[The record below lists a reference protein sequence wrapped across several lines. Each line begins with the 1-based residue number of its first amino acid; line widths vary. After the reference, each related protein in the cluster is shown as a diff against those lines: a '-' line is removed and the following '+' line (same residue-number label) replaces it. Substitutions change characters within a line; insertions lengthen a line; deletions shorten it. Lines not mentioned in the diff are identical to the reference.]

1 MAACLPRSEYERRTY
16 IKQIGE
22 FTLSCDRIW
31 YMGDESEICPE
42 EETEALTILNEAL
55 TFFKKHMYMH
65 SLRKTSPVR
74 VETKGGKVILFTVSD
89 AYWDAWQVE
98 LKRIAQEEDEK
109 EEKEKEEKEKAA
121 KVAAEKAQSEKEE

>member
-1 MAACLPRSEYERRTY
+1 MASCLTRAEYERRTY

-42 EETEALTILNEAL
+42 EETEGLTLLNETL
-55 TFFKKHMYMH
+55 TFFKKHMFMH

-74 VETKGGKVILFTVSD
+74 IQTKSGKVILFTVSNT
-89 AYWDAWQVE
+89 YWDSWQAE
-98 LKRIAQEEDEK
+98 LDRRDQEEDEK
-109 EEKEKEEKEKAA
+109 EE
-121 KVAAEKAQSEKEE
+121 